1 MSGAGLHIET
11 FPVGALGCNCTI
23 LADTAT
29 REAVVIDPGDEA
41 EKILRKIGKQG
52 FTLTKQLHTHAHV
65 DHIGGTRTVAES
77 TRAQILLHEKDRWLY
92 DNIRMQAEW
101 IGMEVGDPLKPDAYL
116 AGGDTIRFGA
126 HLLTAIHT
134 PGHTPG
140 SLCFHLVGKDL
151 LFSGDTLFAG
161 SIGRT
166 DLWGGSMP
174 EILASIRQKLF
185 VPFEEMTRV
194 IPGHGPGT
202 TIGEE
207 RRSNPFVG
215 EGAGT

>member
-1 MSGAGLHIET
+1 MSETGLHVET

-29 REAVVIDPGDEA
+29 REAVVIDPGDEPA
-41 EKILRKIGKQG
+41 RILRRVETLG
-52 FTLTKQLHTHAHV
+52 FTLKAQIHTHAHV
-65 DHIGGTRTVAES
+65 DHIGGTRSVAES
-77 TRAQILLHEKDRWLY
+77 TRAPILLHEKDRWLY

-101 IGMEVGDPLKPDAYL
+101 IGMEVGDPLKPDGYL
-116 AGGDTIRFGA
+116 TDGDVVRFGA
-126 HLLTAIHT
+126 HALTAIHT

-140 SLCFHLVGKDL
+140 SLCFHLEEGDL

-174 EILASIRQKLF
+174 QILESIRTKLL
-185 VPFEEMTRV
+185 VPFEAATRV
-194 IPGHGPGT
+194 VPGHGPGT
-202 TIGEE
+202 TVGAE

-215 EGAGT
+215 ENA